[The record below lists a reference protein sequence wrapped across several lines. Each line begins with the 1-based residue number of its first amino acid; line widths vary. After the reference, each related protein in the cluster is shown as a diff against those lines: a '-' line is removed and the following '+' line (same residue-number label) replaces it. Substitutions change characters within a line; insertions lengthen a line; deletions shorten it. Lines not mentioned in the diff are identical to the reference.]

1 MTPLI
6 VYFALALG
14 VSFLCSILEAALLSV
29 TPSHV
34 AKLEQDRPKL
44 GTKLRALKSHIDRP
58 LAAILSLNTIANTA
72 GAAGVGAEAQR
83 IWGSEALAIASA
95 VLTLAILVVSEIL
108 PKTLGAMY
116 WRRLTG
122 FIATVLPV
130 MILILLPFV
139 WLSETITRS
148 LKRRRAAETFSKEE
162 FAALARV
169 GGEQGIFDESEMRI
183 LRNLFHFGSL
193 RTRDIMTPRTVM
205 FSLEEDTTVREA
217 LAKRGSMV
225 FSRIPIWK
233 ESPDQITG
241 YILKD
246 QLLLRAARDELDV
259 SLRSFAREPL
269 MVPDTIAL
277 PSLFEKLL
285 DHREHIAVVVDEYGG
300 VDGVVTMEDVL
311 ETLIGLEIVDE
322 MDSVQDMRAMARAK
336 WEVRAKHVGSNPPEP
351 PTPKPPT
358 PEEPSP
364 GS

>member
-1 MTPLI
+1 MTKLF

-14 VSFLCSILEAALLSV
+14 VSFVCSILEAALLSV
-29 TPSHV
+29 TPSHI
-34 AKLEQDRPKL
+34 AKLEQDRPKV
-44 GTKLRALKSHIDRP
+44 GSRLRALKSHIDRP

-83 IWGSEALAIASA
+83 LWGSEALAIASA
-95 VLTLAILVVSEIL
+95 ILTFGILVVSEIL

-122 FIATVLPV
+122 LMATVLPA
-130 MILILLPFV
+130 MILILLPLV
-139 WLSETITRS
+139 WLSQAITRS
-148 LKRRRAAETFSKEE
+148 LKRRRAAETLSREE

-169 GGEQGIFDESEMRI
+169 GEEQGVFDESEMRI

-205 FSLEEDTTVREA
+205 FSLEENMTVRDAVAE
-217 LAKRGSMV
+217 RGSMI
-225 FSRIPIWK
+225 FSRIPIWN
-233 ESPDQITG
+233 ESPDQVTG

-246 QLLLRAARDELDV
+246 QLLLRAARDELDAP
-259 SLRSFAREPL
+259 LRSFAREAL
-269 MVPDTIAL
+269 MVPDTIPL

-285 DHREHIAVVVDEYGG
+285 DNREHIAVVVDEYGG
-300 VDGVVTMEDVL
+300 IDGVVTMEDVL

-336 WEVRAKHVGSNPPEP
+336 WEARAKRAASELPEP
-351 PTPKPPT
+351 PKTPPAG
-358 PEEPSP
+358 

>member
-1 MTPLI
+1 MTLLFTY
-6 VYFALALG
+6 VAFALC

-29 TPSHV
+29 TPAHL
-34 AKLEQDRPKL
+34 AKLEHDRPEV
-44 GTKLRALKSHIDRP
+44 GRRVRALKSHIDQP

-83 IWGSEALAIASA
+83 LWGSEVLAITSA
-95 VLTLAILVVSEIL
+95 VLTLMILLFSEII

-122 FIATVLPV
+122 FISTVLPAI
-130 MILILLPFV
+130 ILILFPLV
-139 WLSETITRS
+139 WLSQAITGFM
-148 LKRRRAAETFSKEE
+148 KRRRASEKLSREE

-169 GGEQGIFDESEMRI
+169 GEEQGVFDESEMRI

-193 RTRDIMTPRTVM
+193 RTKDIMTPRMVM
-205 FSLEEDTTVREA
+205 FSLEENTTVRAAIAE
-217 LAKRGSMV
+217 RGSMI

-233 ESPDQITG
+233 ETPDHVTG
-241 YILKD
+241 YVLKD
-246 QLLLRAARDELDV
+246 QLLLRAARSELDV
-259 SLRSFAREPL
+259 PLRAFAREAL
-269 MVPDTIAL
+269 VVPDSIPL

-285 DHREHIAVVVDEYGG
+285 DSREHIAVVVDEYGG

-322 MDSVQDMRAMARAK
+322 MDSVKDMRAMARAN
-336 WEVRAKHVGSNPPEP
+336 WEARAKHIESNPDDPSKP
-351 PTPKPPT
+351 VGPTQ
-358 PEEPSP
+358 

>member
-1 MTPLI
+1 MTALFL
-6 VYFALALG
+6 YFGFALG

-34 AKLEQDRPKL
+34 AKLEQDRPKV
-44 GTKLRALKSHIDRP
+44 GARLRALKSQIDRP
-58 LAAILSLNTIANTA
+58 LAAILTLNTIANTA

-83 IWGSEALAIASA
+83 LWGSEALAIASV
-95 VLTLAILVVSEIL
+95 VLTLAILIVSEIL

-122 FIATVLPV
+122 FMATVLPP
-130 MILILLPFV
+130 MILFLLPFV
-139 WLSETITRS
+139 WLSEAITRS
-148 LKRRRAAETFSKEE
+148 LKRRAAIEKLSREE

-169 GGEQGIFDESEMRI
+169 GEQQGVFDESEMRI

-205 FSLEEDTTVREA
+205 FSLEENTTVRDA
-217 LAKRGSMV
+217 VADRGSMI
-225 FSRIPIWK
+225 FSRIPIWS
-233 ESPDQITG
+233 ETPDQVTG

-259 SLRSFAREPL
+259 PVSSFAREAL

-277 PSLFEKLL
+277 PALFEKLL
-285 DHREHIAVVVDEYGG
+285 DKREHIAVVVDEYGG
-300 VDGVVTMEDVL
+300 IDGVVTMEDVL

-336 WEVRAKHVGSNPPEP
+336 WEARAKRTGSNPTEP
-351 PTPKPPT
+351 PRSSEQKP
-358 PEEPSP
+358 E
-364 GS
+364 

>member
-1 MTPLI
+1 MTALF
-6 VYFALALG
+6 VYFGLALG
-14 VSFLCSILEAALLSV
+14 VSFLCSILEAGLLSV

-34 AKLEQDRPKL
+34 AKLEQDRPRV
-44 GTKLRALKSHIDRP
+44 GARIRALKQHVDRP
-58 LAAILSLNTIANTA
+58 LAAILSLNTFANTA

-83 IWGSEALAIASA
+83 LWGSEALAIASA
-95 VLTLAILVVSEIL
+95 VLTLAILVFSEIL
-108 PKTLGAMY
+108 PKTLGALY

-122 FIATVLPV
+122 FMATVLPV
-130 MILILLPFV
+130 MILLLSPLV
-139 WLSETITRS
+139 WLSEAITRI
-148 LKRRRAAETFSKEE
+148 LKRRRVTHAFSREE

-169 GGEQGIFDESEMRI
+169 GEEQGIFDESEMRI

-205 FSLEEDTTVREA
+205 FSLEENTSVRDA
-217 LAKRGSMV
+217 VAARGSMI

-233 ESPDQITG
+233 DTPDQVTG

-246 QLLLRAARDELDV
+246 QLLLRAARDQLDV
-259 SLRSFAREPL
+259 PLSSFARQAL

-285 DHREHIAVVVDEYGG
+285 DNREHIAVVVDEYGG

-322 MDSVQDMRAMARAK
+322 MDSVQDMRAMARSK
-336 WEVRAKHVGSNPPEP
+336 WQDRAKHIESDSAESSNAGEPPVGS
-351 PTPKPPT
+351 
-358 PEEPSP
+358 
-364 GS
+364 

>member
-1 MTPLI
+1 MTSLF

-34 AKLEQDRPKL
+34 AKLMQDRPKV
-44 GTKLRALKSHIDRP
+44 GARIRGLKSHIDRP

-72 GAAGVGAEAQR
+72 GAVGVGAEAQR
-83 IWGSEALAIASA
+83 LWGSDALAIASA
-95 VLTLAILVVSEIL
+95 VLTLSILVVSEIL

-122 FIATVLPV
+122 FMARVLPA
-130 MILILLPFV
+130 MILILLPLV
-139 WLSETITRS
+139 WLSQTITRS
-148 LKRRRAAETFSKEE
+148 MKRKRTGPTVSREE
-162 FAALARV
+162 FAALASM
-169 GGEQGIFDESEMRI
+169 GEEQGVFDESEMRI

-205 FSLEEDTTVREA
+205 FSLEESTTVRDA
-217 LAKRGSMV
+217 VAARGSMI
-225 FSRIPIWK
+225 FSRIPIWL
-233 ESPDQITG
+233 ETPDQVTG

-259 SLRSFAREPL
+259 PVSSFAREAL
-269 MVPDTIAL
+269 MVPDTIPL

-285 DHREHIAVVVDEYGG
+285 DNREHIAVVVDEYGG

-322 MDSVQDMRAMARAK
+322 MDSVQDMRAMARSQ
-336 WEVRAKHVGSNPPEP
+336 WEARAKHVESDASEN
-351 PTPKPPT
+351 TKASDT
-358 PEEPSP
+358 VSD
-364 GS
+364 

>member
-1 MTPLI
+1 MTRLF
-6 VYFALALG
+6 VYVGIALG
-14 VSFLCSILEAALLSV
+14 VSFLCSILEAALLSI
-29 TPSHV
+29 TPSHI
-34 AKLEQDRPKL
+34 AKLEQDRPKV
-44 GTKLRALKSHIDRP
+44 GARVRALKLHIDRP
-58 LAAILSLNTIANTA
+58 LAAILSLNTIAHTV

-83 IWGSEALAIASA
+83 LWGSEVLAVTSA
-95 VLTLAILVVSEIL
+95 VLTLLILFVSEII

-122 FIATVLPV
+122 FISAVLPP
-130 MILILLPFV
+130 MILVLLPLV
-139 WLSETITRS
+139 WLSEAITGFM
-148 LKRRRAAETFSKEE
+148 KRRRVTEKLSREE

-169 GGEQGIFDESEMRI
+169 GGEQGVFDASEMRI
-183 LRNLFHFGSL
+183 LRNLFLFGSL

-205 FSLEEDTTVREA
+205 FSLEENTVVRDAIAE
-217 LAKRGSMV
+217 RGSMV

-233 ESPDQITG
+233 NTPDQVTG

-259 SLRSFAREPL
+259 PVHAFAREAL

-277 PSLFEKLL
+277 PALFEKLL
-285 DHREHIAVVVDEYGG
+285 DEREHIAVVVDEYGG

-322 MDSVQDMRAMARAK
+322 MDSVQDMRAMARSK
-336 WEVRAKHVGSNPPEP
+336 WEARAKHFDSNPPDP
-351 PTPKPPT
+351 PLDPT
-358 PEEPSP
+358 Q